1 MLAMAKQRVQIGVV
15 VAVAL
20 VVAVLGAA
28 GPTVSAQSVSD
39 MEQRDRL
46 IADQENLLN
55 TYRCL
60 FGVDVA
66 VATEFVEVCGE
77 FVVVYQFEEN
87 GLGLR

>member
-66 VATEFVEVCGE
+66 GPRFLVI
-77 FVVVYQFEEN
+77 
-87 GLGLR
+87 